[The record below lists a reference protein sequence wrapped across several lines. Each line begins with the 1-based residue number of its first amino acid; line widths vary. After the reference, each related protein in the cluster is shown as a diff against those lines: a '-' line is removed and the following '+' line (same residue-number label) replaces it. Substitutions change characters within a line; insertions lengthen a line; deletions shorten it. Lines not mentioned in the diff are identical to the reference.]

1 VREDLI
7 AAVIQDVSG
16 IDVRQDRTF
25 FEAGLTSELVL
36 AVHAAL
42 CREKGAEFP
51 ISSFYEFPTLATFA
65 AFLSRP
71 VERPSERPERIRDR
85 RQLRAW
91 IVDGGEIW
99 PNSPG

>member
-7 AAVIQDVSG
+7 AAVIRDVSG
-16 IDVRQDRTF
+16 IDVRADRTF

-36 AVHAAL
+36 AVHVAL

-51 ISSFYEFPTLATFA
+51 ISSFFEFPTLAALA

-71 VERPSERPERIRDR
+71 VERHGGPPRRIRDR

-91 IVDGGEIW
+91 IADGDEIRS
-99 PNSPG
+99 NSPG